1 MSNNEKDTAS
11 CLSKKYS
18 AQKHISTLSGV
29 CITVL
34 YLVFMLLLG
43 SNILKSYLWYITT
56 NQYLLIA
63 LYLFAFTLLLELFT
77 IPLHLYS
84 GFLLEHLF
92 KLSHQTFLGWI
103 RDELKK
109 FLLSTVFLIFLGE
122 VMYLFLRNFP
132 GSWWILTS
140 IVWISVSIIMAKL
153 APVLIFPLF
162 YKIVPL
168 EREDIREGFLKL
180 AEGTGITIEGVY
192 KINLSKKTRKANAA
206 LAGLG
211 STRRV
216 LLGDTLL
223 DSYSPA
229 ELNSVFAHELGH
241 HVYHHI
247 GKLLTL
253 GVITSF
259 AGFALCHY
267 TMINALPFFGFQYIH
282 DIAAF
287 PLLCLVFAFFGAL
300 LLPIQ
305 NACSR
310 RWERACDKY
319 AIKKTNNPQAFI
331 STMEKLA
338 DQNLADRAPN
348 RIIELLFYDHPPIA
362 QRIEMAKNFL

>member
-1 MSNNEKDTAS
+1 MSNNEKDKALH
-11 CLSKKYS
+11 LSKKYS
-18 AQKHISTLSGV
+18 AQKNISLLSGACV
-29 CITVL
+29 TIL
-34 YLVFMLLLG
+34 YLVFMALLG
-43 SNILKSYLWYITT
+43 SNILKYYLWFITT

-63 LYLFAFTLLLELFT
+63 LYLFAFILLLELFT
-77 IPLHLYS
+77 MPLQLYS
-84 GFLLEHLF
+84 GFILEHLF
-92 KLSHQTFLGWI
+92 KLSNQTFLGWI

-109 FLLSTVFLIFLGE
+109 FLLSVVFLIFLGE
-122 VMYLFLRNFP
+122 IMYLFLRNFP

-140 IVWISVSIIMAKL
+140 IVWIFFSIIMAKL
-153 APVLIFPLF
+153 APVLILPLF
-162 YKIVPL
+162 YKMVPI
-168 EREDIREGFLKL
+168 ERVDIKEGFLKL

-192 KINLSKKTRKANAA
+192 KINLSKNTKKANAA

-223 DSYSPA
+223 ESYSSA
-229 ELNSVFAHELGH
+229 EINSVFAHELGH

-247 GKLLTL
+247 WKLLAI

-267 TMINALPFFGFQYIH
+267 VVINVLTYFGFQYIH

-287 PLLCLVFAFFGAL
+287 PLLCIVFAFFGLL

-319 AIKKTNNPQAFI
+319 AIIKTNNPQAFI
-331 STMEKLA
+331 STMNKLA

-362 QRIEMAKNFL
+362 KRIEVAKNFL